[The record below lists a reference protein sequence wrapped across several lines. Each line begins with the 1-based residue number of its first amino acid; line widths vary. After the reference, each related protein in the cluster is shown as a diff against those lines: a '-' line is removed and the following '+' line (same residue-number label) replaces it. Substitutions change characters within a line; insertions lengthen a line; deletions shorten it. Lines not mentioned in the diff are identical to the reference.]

1 MLIVRQKLFATIPA
15 QQVLITILF
24 LAVFYY
30 LAALAVRTVYLDENL
45 AHSISL
51 NASLPLFYPF
61 ILFLPQPHF

>member
-1 MLIVRQKLFATIPA
+1 
-15 QQVLITILF
+15 LF

-51 NASLPLFYPF
+51 NPSLPLFYPF
-61 ILFLPQPHF
+61 ILFLPQPKIHIIIMVMKSTL